1 MSHPNAE
8 LITRFYQAFQRLDT
22 QAMVSCYAED
32 VQFSDPVFGPLHGI
46 EVGDMWRML
55 AQRAQAFSLTFEG
68 VAADDTTGR
77 ARWTARYLFSRTG
90 RTIVNRIEARF
101 VFRDG
106 LIAEHHDSFSFW
118 RWAQQALGLK
128 GYVLGWTPLVKAAVR
143 RQAKQGLSAYRA
155 SSG

>member
-1 MSHPNAE
+1 NAAARQDRSDSRAIHHSNPLRKWRAIAIMAFFTPGATGMSHPNAE

-77 ARWTARYLFSRTG
+77 ARWT
-90 RTIVNRIEARF
+90 
-101 VFRDG
+101 
-106 LIAEHHDSFSFW
+106 
-118 RWAQQALGLK
+118 
-128 GYVLGWTPLVKAAVR
+128 
-143 RQAKQGLSAYRA
+143 
-155 SSG
+155 